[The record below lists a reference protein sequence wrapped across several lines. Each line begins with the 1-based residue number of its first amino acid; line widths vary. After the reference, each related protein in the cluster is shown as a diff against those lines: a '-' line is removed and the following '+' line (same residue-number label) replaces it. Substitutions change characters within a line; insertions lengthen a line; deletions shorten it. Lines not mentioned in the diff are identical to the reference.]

1 MTHHYDASADDVL
14 ALLTDFDAVR
24 AKYEAL
30 GHSDVELVER
40 TERNGAVSIVT
51 KRVVPMDVP
60 GFAKKILS
68 PKNRVTQTDSWTA
81 PDAKG
86 VRNGTFTVDAKG
98 VPVKVSGVLR
108 LAPGAKGGCV
118 SEIAATVECKVPL
131 IGGKIADF
139 VGADTKKAI
148 DHELEFNKDRLARR

>member
-1 MTHHYDASADDVL
+1 VTHHYDVAADDVF
-14 ALLTDFDAVR
+14 ALLTDYDAVK

-30 GHSDVELVER
+30 GHNDVELVER
-40 TERNGAVSIVT
+40 TDRAGAVTIVT

-68 PKNRVTQTDSWTA
+68 PKNRVIQTDSWSA
-81 PDAKG
+81 PDEKG
-86 VRNGTFTVDAKG
+86 VRSGTFTVDAKG

-108 LAPGAKGGCV
+108 LAPEPKGGCV

-131 IGGKIADF
+131 VGGKIADF

-148 DHELEFNKDRLARR
+148 DHELTFNQARLANR